1 MRERTSVPSEREPGA
16 PVVGRA
22 ARAAATRQQIV
33 ETAQRLFAGRGYQAT
48 SLQAI
53 ADEMGLTKA
62 AVYYHFRTK
71 AQILQASLD
80 PAVEEMTALL
90 DELAGMASRQEKL
103 DAFAV
108 GWADFLVR
116 NRELGT
122 TLLHD
127 PEIRA
132 ASIYAENDARRRRV
146 LRVLFGSSPTPAERM
161 AYVMCL
167 WMVEGLGELSDLSDD
182 DLRATLLLTVRG
194 LLAVPEASGA
204 QQVPGASGA
213 SGGDGAH

>member
-1 MRERTSVPSEREPGA
+1 MPSERERGV

-22 ARAAATRQQIV
+22 AQAAATRQQIV
-33 ETAQRLFAGRGYQAT
+33 ETAQRLFAARGYQAT

-53 ADEMGLTKA
+53 ADEMSLTKA

-80 PAVEEMTALL
+80 PTVEEVTVLL
-90 DELAGMASRQEKL
+90 DELAGMPSRRERL
-103 DAFAV
+103 DAYAV
-108 GWADFLVR
+108 GWVDFLVR

-122 TLLHD
+122 MLLHD

-132 ASIYAENDARRRRV
+132 ASVYAENDTRRRRV
-146 LRVLFGSSPTPAERM
+146 LRVLFGGSPTPAERM

-167 WMVEGLGELSDLSDD
+167 WMLEGLGELSDLSDD
-182 DLRATLLLTVRG
+182 DLRATLLLTARG
-194 LLAVPEASGA
+194 LLAVPEAEGPHGA
-204 QQVPGASGA
+204 
-213 SGGDGAH
+213 

>member
-1 MRERTSVPSEREPGA
+1 MRERASVPSEREPGV

-33 ETAQRLFAGRGYQAT
+33 GTAQRLFAARGYQAT

-53 ADEMGLTKA
+53 ADELGLTKA

-80 PAVEEMTALL
+80 PAVEEMAVLL
-90 DELAGMASRQEKL
+90 DELAAMPSRQERL
-103 DAFAV
+103 DAFGV
-108 GWADFLVR
+108 GWVDFLVR
-116 NRELGT
+116 HRELGT
-122 TLLHD
+122 MLLHD

-132 ASIYAENDARRRRV
+132 ASIYAENDGRRRRI

-161 AYVMCL
+161 AYVMCV
-167 WMVEGLGELSDLSDD
+167 WMLEGLGELSDLPDD
-182 DLRATLLLTVRG
+182 ELRAALLLTARG
-194 LLAVPEASGA
+194 LLAVPGTESGE
-204 QQVPGASGA
+204 G
-213 SGGDGAH
+213 

>member
-1 MRERTSVPSEREPGA
+1 MPSEREPGV

-22 ARAAATRQQIV
+22 AQAAATRQQIV
-33 ETAQRLFAGRGYQAT
+33 ETAQRLFAARGYQAT

-71 AQILQASLD
+71 AQILQAALD
-80 PAVEEMTALL
+80 PTVEEMTVLL
-90 DELAGMASRQEKL
+90 DELAAMPSRRERL
-103 DAFAV
+103 DAYAV
-108 GWADFLVR
+108 GWVDFLVR

-122 TLLHD
+122 MLLHD

-132 ASIYAENDARRRRV
+132 ASVYAENDTRRRRV
-146 LRVLFGSSPTPAERM
+146 LRVLFGGSPTPVERM

-167 WMVEGLGELSDLSDD
+167 WMLEGLGELSDLSDD
-182 DLRATLLLTVRG
+182 DLRGTLLLTARG
-194 LLAVPEASGA
+194 LLAIPEAEGPHRA
-204 QQVPGASGA
+204 
-213 SGGDGAH
+213 

>member
-1 MRERTSVPSEREPGA
+1 MPSEREPGV

-33 ETAQRLFAGRGYQAT
+33 GTAQRLFAARGYQAT

-53 ADEMGLTKA
+53 ADELGLTKA

-80 PAVEEMTALL
+80 PAVEEMAVLL
-90 DELAGMASRQEKL
+90 DELAAMPSRQERL
-103 DAFAV
+103 DAFGV
-108 GWADFLVR
+108 GWVDFLVR
-116 NRELGT
+116 HRELGT
-122 TLLHD
+122 MLLHD

-132 ASIYAENDARRRRV
+132 ASIYAESDGRRRRI

-161 AYVMCL
+161 AYVMCV
-167 WMVEGLGELSDLSDD
+167 WMLEGLGELSDLPDD
-182 DLRATLLLTVRG
+182 ELRAALLLTARG
-194 LLAVPEASGA
+194 LLAVPGTESGE
-204 QQVPGASGA
+204 G
-213 SGGDGAH
+213 

>member
-1 MRERTSVPSEREPGA
+1 MRERTSVPSEREPGV
-16 PVVGRA
+16 PVVGRSA
-22 ARAAATRQQIV
+22 QAAATRQQIV
-33 ETAQRLFAGRGYQAT
+33 ETAKGLFAGRGYQAT

-80 PAVEEMTALL
+80 PAVEEMTVLL
-90 DELAGMASRQEKL
+90 DELAGMASRQERL
-103 DAFAV
+103 DAYAV
-108 GWADFLVR
+108 GWVDFLVR

-122 TLLHD
+122 MLLHD
-127 PEIRA
+127 PEVRA
-132 ASIYAENDARRRRV
+132 ASVYAENDGRRRRI

-161 AYVMCL
+161 AYVMCV
-167 WMVEGLGELSDLSDD
+167 WMLEGLGELSDLPDD

-194 LLAVPEASGA
+194 ILAM
-204 QQVPGASGA
+204 PGAAGRGPEGSVESGEA
-213 SGGDGAH
+213 

>member
-1 MRERTSVPSEREPGA
+1 MPSERERGV

-22 ARAAATRQQIV
+22 AQAAATRHQIV

-71 AQILQASLD
+71 AQILQAALD
-80 PAVEEMTALL
+80 PTVEEMTVLL
-90 DELAGMASRQEKL
+90 DELAGMPSRRERL

-108 GWADFLVR
+108 GWVDFLVR

-122 TLLHD
+122 MLLHD
-127 PEIRA
+127 PEVRA
-132 ASIYAENDARRRRV
+132 ASVYAENDTRRRRV
-146 LRVLFGSSPTPAERM
+146 LRVLFGGSPTPAERM

-167 WMVEGLGELSDLSDD
+167 WMLEGLEELSDLADD
-182 DLRATLLLTVRG
+182 DLRATLLLTARA
-194 LLAVPEASGA
+194 LLAVPAAPEVAGP
-204 QQVPGASGA
+204 QRG
-213 SGGDGAH
+213 

>member
-1 MRERTSVPSEREPGA
+1 MPSERERGV

-22 ARAAATRQQIV
+22 AQAAATRHQIV
-33 ETAQRLFAGRGYQAT
+33 RTAQRLFAGRGYQAT

-71 AQILQASLD
+71 AQILQAALD
-80 PAVEEMTALL
+80 PTVEEMTVLL
-90 DELAGMASRQEKL
+90 DELAGMPSRRERL

-108 GWADFLVR
+108 GWVDFLVR

-122 TLLHD
+122 MLLHD
-127 PEIRA
+127 PEVRA
-132 ASIYAENDARRRRV
+132 ASVYAENDTRRRRV
-146 LRVLFGSSPTPAERM
+146 LRVLFGGSPTPAERM

-167 WMVEGLGELSDLSDD
+167 WMLEGLGELSDLADD
-182 DLRATLLLTVRG
+182 DLRATLLLTARA
-194 LLAVPEASGA
+194 LLAVPAAPEIAGPQRA
-204 QQVPGASGA
+204 
-213 SGGDGAH
+213 

>member
-1 MRERTSVPSEREPGA
+1 MPSERERGV

-22 ARAAATRQQIV
+22 AQAAATRHQIV

-71 AQILQASLD
+71 AQILQAALD
-80 PAVEEMTALL
+80 PTVEEMTVLL
-90 DELAGMASRQEKL
+90 DELAGMPSRRERL

-108 GWADFLVR
+108 GWVDFLVR

-122 TLLHD
+122 MLLHD
-127 PEIRA
+127 PEVRA
-132 ASIYAENDARRRRV
+132 ASVYAENDTRRPRV
-146 LRVLFGSSPTPAERM
+146 LRVLFGGSPTPAERM

-167 WMVEGLGELSDLSDD
+167 WMLEGLEELSDLADD
-182 DLRATLLLTVRG
+182 DLRAALLLTARA
-194 LLAVPEASGA
+194 LLAVPAAPEIAGPQRA
-204 QQVPGASGA
+204 
-213 SGGDGAH
+213 